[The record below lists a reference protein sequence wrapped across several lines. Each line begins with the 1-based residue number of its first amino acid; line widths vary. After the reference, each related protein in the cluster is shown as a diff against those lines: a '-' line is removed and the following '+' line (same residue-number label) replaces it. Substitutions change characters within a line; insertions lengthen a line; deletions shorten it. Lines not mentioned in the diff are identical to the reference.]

1 MSDAPANGRGLRTH
15 RSWRARLSRIGVRLL
30 LFNVLAVVMPVAGI
44 LYLDVYEQEL
54 LQEQERA
61 MVQEA
66 RLVAGALGGQAG
78 LDQAQARGLLT
89 RTIPGDTRVRVYDAA
104 GVLVADSAR
113 LATRIEPARTP
124 SYDAVV
130 PTRDFWLYRLG
141 AWLAGLRQEAAAYL
155 RDLASSR
162 PPAGA
167 VTTNGADR
175 RLPEVEAALA
185 GRYGAATRP
194 TPGQRSLTLTVAL
207 PVLGGATPGAG
218 TARVG
223 AVTVSQSTYRV
234 LQALYAVRLNIF
246 RIVVGTLALAALISA
261 LVTWTIVWPI
271 RRLRRSALSLA
282 RGERAM
288 STTFP
293 GTDRRDEVGD
303 LARALE
309 ELTRR
314 LQTHVALLEA
324 FAGDVAHEVR
334 NPLASIR
341 TAVDVLAQ
349 STDPDER
356 ARFAHLLA
364 RDVERLD
371 RLVVGMRDLARVD
384 SAIEREAMQP
394 VSVVTL
400 ASDLVRHRPEAQG
413 VVLAEAPGEARVRA
427 HPERLAQV
435 IENLVDNAVAFSPA
449 PGTVE
454 VGVRDDGAHVV
465 VTVADRGPGIP
476 VEHRARVFERFFSYR
491 PGSTTSRHEHAGLGL
506 AIAKAIVEAYGGTI
520 GVGEREGG
528 GALFE
533 VRLPR
538 A

>member
-1 MSDAPANGRGLRTH
+1 MDTPGSGRELRTH
-15 RSWRARLSRIGVRLL
+15 RTLRARLSRIGIRLL

-54 LQEQERA
+54 LHEQERA

-66 RLVAGALGGQAG
+66 RLVAGALGGGATLDEAG
-78 LDQAQARGLLT
+78 ARALLA
-89 RTIPGDTRVRVYDAA
+89 RTIPGDTRVRVYDRM
-104 GVLVADSAR
+104 GRLVADSAR
-113 LATRIEPARTP
+113 LAARVEPARTA

-141 AWLAGLRQEAAAYL
+141 AWLAGLRQRAGAWL
-155 RDLASSR
+155 RDIASPR

-167 VTTNGADR
+167 SAGNGADG
-175 RLPEVEAALA
+175 RLPEVDAALA

-207 PVLGGATPGAG
+207 PVLGAIGAEAPAT
-218 TARVG
+218 RVG
-223 AVTVSQSTYRV
+223 AVTVSQSTFRV
-234 LQALYAVRLNIF
+234 LQALYAVRLHIF
-246 RIVVGTLALAALISA
+246 RIVVGTLGLSA
-261 LVTWTIVWPI
+261 LLSALLTWTIVRPI

-293 GTDRRDEVGD
+293 GTERRDEVGD

-314 LQTHVALLEA
+314 LQSHVALLEA

-356 ARFAHLLA
+356 ARFAQLLA

-384 SAIEREAMQP
+384 SAIEREAVRP
-394 VSVVTL
+394 VSVSGLV
-400 ASDLVRHRPEAQG
+400 SEFVRHRAPAQAL
-413 VVLAEAPGEARVRA
+413 VLDVGPGDALVRA
-427 HPERLAQV
+427 QPERVAQV
-435 IENLVDNAVAFSPA
+435 VENLVDNAIAFSPA
-449 PGTVE
+449 PGSV
-454 VGVRDDGAHVV
+454 VIGVREDGGAVV
-465 VTVADRGPGIP
+465 LTVGDRGPGIP
-476 VEHRARVFERFFSYR
+476 EEHRDRVFERFFSYR
-491 PGSTTSRHEHAGLGL
+491 PGANTGRHEHAGLGL
-506 AIAKAIVEAYGGTI
+506 AIVKAIVDAYGGSITTRARD
-520 GVGEREGG
+520 GGG

>member
-1 MSDAPANGRGLRTH
+1 
-15 RSWRARLSRIGVRLL
+15 
-30 LFNVLAVVMPVAGI
+30 
-44 LYLDVYEQEL
+44 
-54 LQEQERA
+54 

-66 RLVAGALGGQAG
+66 RLVAGALGGQAD

-89 RTIPGDTRVRVYDAA
+89 RTSPGDTSVRVYDAA
-104 GVLVADSAR
+104 GALVADSAR
-113 LATRIEPARTP
+113 LATRVEPARTP
-124 SYDAVV
+124 SYDALV

-141 AWLAGLRQEAAAYL
+141 AWLAGARQRVAARL
-155 RDLASSR
+155 RDVAAPR
-162 PPAGA
+162 PSPGP
-167 VTTNGADR
+167 TTSGDA
-175 RLPEVEAALA
+175 RLPEVDAALA
-185 GRYGAATRP
+185 GRFGAATRP
-194 TPGQRSLTLTVAL
+194 TPGQRSLTLTVSL
-207 PVLGGATPGAG
+207 PVMGATPATVSSTG
-218 TARVG
+218 TGPVARPIG
-223 AVTVSQSTYRV
+223 AVTVSQSTFRV

-293 GTDRRDEVGD
+293 GADRRDEVGD

-349 STDPDER
+349 STDPEER
-356 ARFAHLLA
+356 ARFAQLLA

-384 SAIEREAMQP
+384 SAIEREAMTP
-394 VSVVTL
+394 VSVTALVSEFVQHRPDAQGLGLDVPTTP
-400 ASDLVRHRPEAQG
+400 ALVRAQ
-413 VVLAEAPGEARVRA
+413 
-427 HPERLAQV
+427 PERLAQV
-435 IENLVDNAVAFSPA
+435 IENLVDNAVAFSPD
-449 PGTVE
+449 PGSVTI
-454 VGVRDDGAHVV
+454 GVREAGRQVI

-476 VEHRARVFERFFSYR
+476 EEHHARVFERFFSYR
-491 PGSTTSRHEHAGLGL
+491 PGSTSGRHEHAGLGL

-520 GVGEREGG
+520 AVRERDGG